1 MPRFSFPRFAVCSLL
16 ATLTAWAALP
26 FAASAQEAAPA
37 FTPQDPTAVV
47 NVAEDYL
54 RQQLASI
61 SANPTLKFDEVRTD
75 RLQACDDLSA
85 FMSAGAR
92 PRPRMSVG
100 VRCAAPKPWSVYVQ
114 ATVSAP
120 AQYYVAARTINAGEP
135 ITPDALAPRDGDL
148 VNLPPGAVTDGQSI
162 IGMSASYRIA
172 SGQAIKLASLRSP
185 GTIQR
190 GQTVRVNAHG
200 RGFSVSTEGVAMESA
215 APGSNVQVRTASGQI
230 VSGIVQ
236 RTGSVEV
243 PL

>member
-1 MPRFSFPRFAVCSLL
+1 MPRFLSLFVL
-16 ATLTAWAALP
+16 AALTALP
-26 FAASAQEAAPA
+26 LAVSAQEATPPVA
-37 FTPQDPTAVV
+37 PQDPAAVIS
-47 NVAEDYL
+47 VADDYL

-61 SANPTLKFDEVRTD
+61 SSNPTIKFDEIHTE

-92 PRPRMSVG
+92 PRARMSVG
-100 VRCAAPKPWSVYVQ
+100 VRCAAPRPWSVYVQ
-114 ATVSAP
+114 ASVSAP
-120 AQYYVAARTINAGEP
+120 GQYFVAARIINAGEP
-135 ITPDALAPRDGDL
+135 ITPDALVPRDGDL

-162 IGMSASYRIA
+162 IGMTASYRIA
-172 SGQAIKLASLRSP
+172 TGQPIKLASLRSP
-185 GTIQR
+185 GAIQR
-190 GQTVRVNAHG
+190 GQSVRVNAHG

-215 APGSNVQVRTASGQI
+215 APGSTVQVRTASGQI

>member
-1 MPRFSFPRFAVCSLL
+1 MPRFLFRFLSVAALAV
-16 ATLTAWAALP
+16 LTALP
-26 FAASAQEAAPA
+26 LAASAQDAMPPLA
-37 FTPQDPTAVV
+37 PQDPAAVIS
-47 NVAEDYL
+47 VADDYL

-61 SANPTLKFDEVRTD
+61 SPNPTIKFDEIHTD
-75 RLQACDDLSA
+75 KLQACDDLSA

-92 PRPRMSVG
+92 PRSRMSVG
-100 VRCAAPKPWSVYVQ
+100 VRCAAPRPWSVYVQ
-114 ATVSAP
+114 ASVSAP
-120 AQYYVAARTINAGEP
+120 GQYFVAARTINSGEP

-162 IGMSASYRIA
+162 IGMTASYRIA

-215 APGSNVQVRTASGQI
+215 APGSTVQVRTPSGQI

-236 RTGSVEV
+236 RTGNVEV